1 MGTIA
6 ENVSNLRV
14 CAWHTASL
22 RAAEVASID
31 GRAGATH
38 AGGVIVSSCQRT
50 EAYQLGEGV
59 AATGPEGSDVQ
70 PCGCGADVVFSGRDA
85 VVHLAAVAAGLES
98 VVLGEAQILGQVRG
112 AFADA
117 PAAVRQLGEVAIAAA
132 RQLRRETQFRSHA
145 GHLLDRSLA
154 ITGTAARGRLLVL
167 GAGAMGRLIAERGVE
182 LGFDEVVVAG
192 RTRPNT
198 TKESGWTFVP
208 LAEAGR
214 LAPFDVVAG
223 CLGSGAGEVSFA
235 SLPAIGSLAIDLG
248 TPRNFGTGVPCR
260 LVTVAELLADE
271 AQQQHRVRRRRE
283 LTSRLAEIVDAR
295 LARSAEDGAS
305 PVGALRSAVERVR
318 QRELERAQ
326 RLHPEV
332 APETLDA
339 LTRALVNQ
347 IFHAPSKRLKE
358 SRDERLS
365 GELAALFR

>member
-1 MGTIA
+1 
-6 ENVSNLRV
+6 
-14 CAWHTASL
+14 
-22 RAAEVASID
+22 
-31 GRAGATH
+31 
-38 AGGVIVSSCQRT
+38 
-50 EAYQLGEGV
+50 
-59 AATGPEGSDVQ
+59 
-70 PCGCGADVVFSGRDA
+70 
-85 VVHLAAVAAGLES
+85 
-98 VVLGEAQILGQVRG
+98 
-112 AFADA
+112 
-117 PAAVRQLGEVAIAAA
+117 
-132 RQLRRETQFRSHA
+132 
-145 GHLLDRSLA
+145 
-154 ITGTAARGRLLVL
+154 
-167 GAGAMGRLIAERGVE
+167 
-182 LGFDEVVVAG
+182 
-192 RTRPNT
+192 
-198 TKESGWTFVP
+198 
-208 LAEAGR
+208 
-214 LAPFDVVAG
+214 
-223 CLGSGAGEVSFA
+223 SGAGEVSFA

-347 IFHAPSKRLKE
+347 IFHAPSKRLRE
-358 SRDERLS
+358 SRDERLG